1 MKKLKKNKII
11 LLICI
16 LVIIAEISIFLY
28 TKYIKKIDFN
38 NVEGITI
45 IYHYTIEGFDFP
57 TTKVELAENEV
68 QDILNELK
76 KCTFVKYDDG
86 SVGANNYEIILSN
99 NIKFTFMHSDTWSNN
114 WFGGKSEFIVNCYND
129 NEVFVTKL
137 PVSILSK
144 IVTKIDEELI
154 NRTKELQT
162 DTITIQTEDTIV
174 NTRSIESLKHIV
186 ETNDDIGEREIA
198 FTINFNNGTILQIYG
213 PIEFNEE
220 GIIELKGKRYGTIIT
235 SENLV
240 KKVQVPRRVIY
251 EIYSIVGNSYN

>member
-86 SVGANNYEIILSN
+86 SIGANNYEIILSN
-99 NIKFTFMHSDTWSNN
+99 NIKFTFTHSDTWRND
-114 WFGGKSEFIVNCYND
+114 WFDGKSEFIVNCYND

-154 NRTKELQT
+154 NRTKELQ
-162 DTITIQTEDTIV
+162 
-174 NTRSIESLKHIV
+174 K
-186 ETNDDIGEREIA
+186 
-198 FTINFNNGTILQIYG
+198 
-213 PIEFNEE
+213 
-220 GIIELKGKRYGTIIT
+220 
-235 SENLV
+235 
-240 KKVQVPRRVIY
+240 
-251 EIYSIVGNSYN
+251 